1 MNTNEQGLT
10 KHLALLK
17 LNAIVMMIKAKQYPL
32 KNTLKKLSHT
42 SKSNKK
48 VKKSDEWK
56 IQKYIEMLII
66 IM

>member
-1 MNTNEQGLT
+1 
-10 KHLALLK
+10 
-17 LNAIVMMIKAKQYPL
+17 MMIKAKQYPL

-42 SKSNKK
+42 SKSNKI